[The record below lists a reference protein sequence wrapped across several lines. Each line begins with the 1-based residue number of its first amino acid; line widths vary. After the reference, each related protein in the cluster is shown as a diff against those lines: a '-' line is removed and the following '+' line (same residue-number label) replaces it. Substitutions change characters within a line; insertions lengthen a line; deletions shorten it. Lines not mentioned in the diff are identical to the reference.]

1 MSGSDFEVKGLDD
14 LSEKLLSAIE
24 EFPGT
29 TEKGLVTLGN
39 KLKKEC
45 VKNTPEGSTG
55 KLKKGWKH
63 KVEGYNGSE
72 LVYELINKHPVHH
85 LLNNGHAK
93 KTPGGR
99 PWAIMKA
106 STIRRNPSRSSKPA
120 TCSRDWRDSR
130 RSSSRKQAAHDP

>member
-45 VKNTPEGSTG
+45 VKN
-55 KLKKGWKH
+55 
-63 KVEGYNGSE
+63 
-72 LVYELINKHPVHH
+72 
-85 LLNNGHAK
+85 HA
-93 KTPGGR
+93 GR
-99 PWAIMKA
+99 QHG
-106 STIRRNPSRSSKPA
+106 
-120 TCSRDWRDSR
+120 
-130 RSSSRKQAAHDP
+130 QAEERLEA